1 MLGIFEFLKNRNNY
15 IIFQTKMV
23 EDAVDEELKAASK
36 KSKKK
41 KKKEK
46 MKRGPRLSGTSHTE
60 L

>member
-1 MLGIFEFLKNRNNY
+1 
-15 IIFQTKMV
+15 MV